1 MDERELRITIRMTFE
16 SALKALG
23 MVNNE
28 LDKTEKTGKKT
39 GSMFKTLGTG
49 LVGAGKA
56 ALSMLTSLKALVAT
70 LAAML
75 AIRAVVN
82 IVNALAAEMDRTAKL
97 ARELNVEVGFLS
109 GLMETVGFSG
119 GSAEQ
124 LTMALRKLNTQIGMA
139 ASGAAEAK
147 KVFKELGVEIER
159 GGAIRSTDS
168 VLLDVADKLRSIP
181 DAAER
186 ARVAAKLFGE
196 EAGPR
201 LLGFLTQGREGL
213 EALRKEAE
221 FFGVVLTDK
230 AAKAAEEYQN
240 SLTRF
245 KLSIKGVRMAL
256 VEDLLPSLTITL
268 NGLAT
273 FIASNRELILS
284 VIRGIVDTALKI
296 IERAGNLALKIVDDI
311 SVGKMPEAFR
321 LGGELIIAI
330 VVKVAAIIRRELTR
344 ALAEA
349 LAPLV
354 KMGTSL
360 KYIGIEAGT
369 VGKVLNELAHTTDSA
384 NASIAKSDER
394 IAEVIAALDQLTSSG
409 GFTTLKEFLH
419 LLVVALNQTNVA
431 VEETTRQ
438 MTLLERAM
446 RGVTNS
452 AKALKDGFSN
462 AFRDFKE
469 SFTDLNKLTAQVEG
483 QVTGFFNSMQASAA
497 GFFETI
503 YKGGKAKDALK
514 EFVKSMISSLIALAA
529 QLTVIIGLALLFN
542 ILTGG
547 ALSVAGLANTGAAMA
562 GAGGILGGAMGMIGG
577 AGSGTGTEPGG
588 QTLERPISK
597 SVPPQFNL
605 APAGGKGGDTY
616 VTIQALD
623 SKSVVQ
629 LMSQPEN
636 AAGLR
641 GIVNK
646 PRV

>member
-245 KLSIKGVRMAL
+245 KLAIKGVRIAL
-256 VEDLLPSLTITL
+256 VEDLLPVITKVF
-268 NGLAT
+268 NILALV
-273 FIASNRELILS
+273 IAENREKIVGTVRVVVATILN
-284 VIRGIVDTALKI
+284 I
-296 IERAGNLALKIVDDI
+296 IESAGNVITSILTDIANGEFPRVLSGILTLIGLYIDLFIEKVAIGIAKAQSTFLEGMKSLPDSMKEWLGVTDAALEEAKISPKLSDI
-311 SVGKMPEAFR
+311 SDRIDE
-321 LGGELIIAI
+321 
-330 VVKVAAIIRRELTR
+330 VKKSLA
-344 ALAEA
+344 ALAQSGEFSNWVYI
-349 LAPLV
+349 V
-354 KMGTSL
+354 KILLETLGTSFNNFQE
-360 KYIGIEAGT
+360 KTA
-369 VGKVLNELAHTTDSA
+369 
-384 NASIAKSDER
+384 
-394 IAEVIAALDQLTSSG
+394 
-409 GFTTLKEFLH
+409 
-419 LLVVALNQTNVA
+419 
-431 VEETTRQ
+431 ETTRQ

-605 APAGGKGGDTY
+605 APAGGTTVVNNWNINAND
-616 VTIQALD
+616 A
-623 SKSVVQ
+623 KSFEQ
-629 LMSQPEN
+629 MINQPAH
-636 AAGLR
+636 AAALR
-641 GIVNK
+641 GVANK
-646 PRV
+646 PRVGG